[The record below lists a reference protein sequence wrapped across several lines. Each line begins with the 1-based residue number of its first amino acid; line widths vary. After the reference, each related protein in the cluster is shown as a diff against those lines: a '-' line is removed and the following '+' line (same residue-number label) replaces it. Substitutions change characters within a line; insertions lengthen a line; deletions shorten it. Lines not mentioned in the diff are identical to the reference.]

1 MTMKRIL
8 LYTSL
13 ISVVSMAGCK
23 KYLDKE
29 PDNRTQITTPDQIA
43 QLLTTAYPKG
53 NYILF
58 TESMSD
64 NAEDKGGGG
73 TGYDFVDR
81 NNRLSYRYEVVESA
95 PDDLDS
101 PDFYW
106 SSCYKAIAA
115 ANQALEFINA
125 SPTNSQLNPHRGE
138 ALVARAY
145 SHFMLVTLFAK
156 AYDPAT
162 AATDPGIP
170 YVTNIEK
177 TILAQYERKTVAF
190 VYEMIEKDLKEGLPL
205 ISDQIY
211 GTAPK
216 FHFNRKAAA
225 AFAARFYMFKRDY
238 NGVVNYATQAL
249 GTNSTDNLRNWNT
262 TLTNLQYREL
272 EAEYTKS
279 TEQGNLLLQ
288 EANSIWGRAYPVLRY
303 GLGQTVANRL
313 LFTRNVTGWVYAYNL
328 FGDPSVYNI
337 PKFYEHFVRENL
349 NANSGEPY
357 NTIPLFTGEEALL
370 NRSEAYVRL
379 NNPNAAINDMNAFI
393 SKNIESYDPS
403 TDNVDQQKIQSF
415 YGGTASNAMIL
426 AVLDFKRA
434 FFLHEG
440 LRWFDILRLKI
451 PVVHITAEGERL
463 ELAPDDKRRILQLPL
478 LTKQAGLE
486 PNMR

>member
-1 MTMKRIL
+1 MKKIL
-8 LYTSL
+8 IYAFFL
-13 ISVVSMAGCK
+13 SVVSLTGCK

-29 PDNRTQITTPDQIA
+29 PDNRTQITTPEQIG
-43 QLLTTAYPKG
+43 QLLATAYPHG
-53 NYILF
+53 SYILF

-64 NAEDKGGGG
+64 NAEDKGSGG

-81 NNRLSYRYEVVESA
+81 INRQSYRWQVVESS

-106 SSCYKAIAA
+106 NACYKAIAA
-115 ANQALEFINA
+115 ANQALEYINA
-125 SPTNSQLNPHRGE
+125 SPNQPQVAAHKGE

-162 AATDPGIP
+162 AASDPGIP
-170 YVTNIEK
+170 YVTAPEK
-177 TILAQYERKTVAF
+177 TILAKYERKTVAY

-205 ISDQIY
+205 INDQIY

-225 AFAARFYMFKRDY
+225 AFAARFYMFKQDY
-238 NGVVNYATQAL
+238 PSVITYATQAL
-249 GTNSTDNLRNWNT
+249 GSVPTESLRNWNT
-262 TLTNLQYREL
+262 TLTNLQYYEL

-279 TEQGNLLLQ
+279 TERGNLLLQ
-288 EANSIWGRAYPVLRY
+288 EANSIWGRAYASLRF
-303 GLGQTVANRL
+303 GMGQEVANKIIL
-313 LFTRNVTGWVYAYNL
+313 SRNVTGWVYAYDMYGAN
-328 FGDPSVYNI
+328 PTVYNI

-349 NANSGEPY
+349 NANSGDPY
-357 NTIPLFTGEEALL
+357 NTVPLLTSEEALL
-370 NRSEAYVRL
+370 NRAEAYIRQ
-379 NNPNAAINDMNAFI
+379 NNPNAAIADMNAFI
-393 SKNIESYDPS
+393 SKNIDSYDPS
-403 TDNVDQQKIQSF
+403 TDNVNQQKIVAY
-415 YGGTASNAMIL
+415 YGGSASSAMIQ

-451 PVVHITAEGERL
+451 PVVHFTEEGERL
-463 ELAPDDKRRILQLPL
+463 ELTPDDKRRILQLPV

-486 PNMR
+486 PNAR